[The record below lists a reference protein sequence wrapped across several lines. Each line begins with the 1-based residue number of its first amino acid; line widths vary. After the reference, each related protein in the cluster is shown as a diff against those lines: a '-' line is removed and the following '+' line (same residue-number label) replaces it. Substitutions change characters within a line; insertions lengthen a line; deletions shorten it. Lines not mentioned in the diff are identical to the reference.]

1 MVKKPSYL
9 ITGGTGSFGQE
20 FLKYLLEIKK
30 IREKIVVFSRDEF
43 KQHEMQKKF
52 STDHYPNLRYF
63 IGDIRDKNRL
73 ERAFSGI
80 DIIVH
85 AAALKQVGAGE
96 YNPTEF
102 INTNIIGAQNIIEAS
117 ISSKVKQ
124 IIALSTDKAAAPIN
138 LYGATKLCSD
148 KLFISS
154 NLYSGK
160 KIKCSVVRYGNV
172 FKSRGSVIPI
182 FEKQKDKGFFTVTHK
197 DMTRFN
203 ITLEDAAKKVFWCI
217 HKSIGGEIYVPK
229 LTSYR
234 ILDVAK
240 AINPKNKIKFIGIRA
255 GEKIHEELITQNDS
269 FNTIEFNHG
278 FIILP
283 SFDFYSLNKY
293 LKHYKAKK
301 VKENFQYASNTSK
314 KYISI
319 LDLKRSIK
327 K

>member
-20 FLKYLLEIKK
+20 FVKYLLEIQK

-182 FEKQKDKGFFTVTHK
+182 FENQKNKGFFTVTHK

-293 LKHYKAKK
+293 LKHYNAKK